1 MRLPLP
7 LTCPVPI
14 ACCPLRSTLHGA
26 LYGFTLSAN
35 ARVVSHLG
43 AEDVYSA
50 HITTT
55 LALALAYA
63 VGIIMAAVILIL
75 GGSLGMPPHPPP
87 YDVHSLSPQKKRTFE
102 GRV

>member
-1 MRLPLP
+1 
-7 LTCPVPI
+7 VPA

-43 AEDVYSA
+43 AEDVYLA

-75 GGSLGMPPHPPP
+75 GGSLGMPSHTRRPMTYILCPR
-87 YDVHSLSPQKKRTFE
+87 KKEDF
-102 GRV
+102 GG